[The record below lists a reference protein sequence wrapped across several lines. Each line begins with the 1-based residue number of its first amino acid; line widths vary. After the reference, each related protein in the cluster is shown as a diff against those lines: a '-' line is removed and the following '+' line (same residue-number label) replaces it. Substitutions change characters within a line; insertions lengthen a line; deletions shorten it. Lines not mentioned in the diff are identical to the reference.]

1 MPASDAAAG
10 PALAHQV
17 TPPLVRLLAAGQRG
31 QRRLEAAPRGHPDRD
46 RGGDQEEAEGEVEI
60 LSTLSIISI
69 ITTYSGAARQFLQ
82 EYRPDEGDAA
92 AGGPGEQEASRHA
105 APQPE
110 VAHPAQQVLT
120 PSSEPTIQHLPSGTM
135 RTATATRRASS
146 MPARSPRTARW
157 SPRRCS
163 VSR

>member
-31 QRRLEAAPRGHPDRD
+31 QRRLEAAARGHPDRD
-46 RGGDQEEAEGEVEI
+46 RGADQEEAEGEVWI
-60 LSTLSIISI
+60 LSTLSTIS
-69 ITTYSGAARQFLQ
+69 TYSGAARQFLQ
-82 EYRPDEGDAA
+82 EHRPDQGDPA

-110 VAHPAQQVLT
+110 VAHPSQQV
-120 PSSEPTIQHLPSGTM
+120 G
-135 RTATATRRASS
+135 
-146 MPARSPRTARW
+146 RSK
-157 SPRRCS
+157 
-163 VSR
+163 

>member
-60 LSTLSIISI
+60 LSTVSIIS
-69 ITTYSGAARQFLQ
+69 TYSGAAR
-82 EYRPDEGDAA
+82 
-92 AGGPGEQEASRHA
+92 
-105 APQPE
+105 
-110 VAHPAQQVLT
+110 
-120 PSSEPTIQHLPSGTM
+120 
-135 RTATATRRASS
+135 
-146 MPARSPRTARW
+146 
-157 SPRRCS
+157 
-163 VSR
+163 